1 MFLSVTQC
9 PVGWGL
15 QRIIQTFGVSSIS
28 VIMEYLSTCHGV
40 VENEV
45 GTLKRRQVI
54 ENHDLQMKNMKV
66 L

>member
-1 MFLSVTQC
+1 MSSGVGTAENYSNVWGDQYLSNH
-9 PVGWGL
+9 G
-15 QRIIQTFGVSSIS
+15 I
-28 VIMEYLSTCHGV
+28 YLSTCHGV

-45 GTLKRRQVI
+45 GTLKQGQVI